1 MENQLDLA
9 KSLTNFAAYLPI
21 IRSNVNSTLKVAENI
36 KDENEKII
44 FLGHHYMELVENL
57 TTSGII
63 YRKEDKM
70 NKLILVKSKGYLLLN
85 VNDISTME
93 AYPVGNDMSLIV
105 SLSSGE
111 TVSLCQFRS
120 KNAKTIMNRIIE
132 KIYYKIKDDEDII
145 LIDDIIIEA
154 KKEEDGNK

>member
-9 KSLTNFAAYLPI
+9 KSLTNFTSYLPI
-21 IRSNVNSTLKVAENI
+21 IRSNVNATLKSAENI

-44 FLGHHYMELVENL
+44 FLGNHYMELVENL

-63 YRKEDKM
+63 YKKEDKM
-70 NKLILVKSKGYLLLN
+70 NKLILVKSKEYLLLN

-93 AYPVGNDMSLIV
+93 AYPVENNMSLIV

-111 TVSLCQFRS
+111 RISLCQFRA
-120 KNAKTIMNRIIE
+120 KNAKSIMNRIIE
-132 KIYYKIKDDEDII
+132 KIYCKIKDGEDII
-145 LIDDIIIEA
+145 LMDDIILES
-154 KKEEDGNK
+154 KEEEDNK